1 MTTELTEWRPA
12 DAETLLGIYGRIF
25 GIEKAGARRASWNWQ
40 YAEIPQPAHSP
51 AIWVARR
58 DGRIVGQIG
67 GMPVSLWWGD
77 RELRASWGIDYF
89 VSPDA
94 EGLGDSIALLRAW
107 MTSVDVALAFGL
119 APASYLI
126 CKRFGFRDLG
136 HVPLFQAV
144 LDPGAVVRKR
154 WGRIARVI
162 AAPAL
167 GPARR
172 LIRRRSTR
180 APAAVEVN
188 PAGEI
193 GREYNVLWERT
204 RGGFAM
210 CARRDARYVRWRY
223 QTAPHK
229 QYAIVEARRD
239 GVLTGFLVS
248 RHEDYHGLRLGWI
261 VDLFAGS
268 EDRETR
274 EALLAAA
281 MKAFFEAGV
290 ARVQAFCTHRGLADD
305 LVRFGFFKAASPA
318 RLLVRVN
325 GVSELRGQGVDTW
338 HVVFGDADADR

>member
-1 MTTELTEWRPA
+1 VTTELTEWQPA

-25 GIEKAGARRASWNWQ
+25 GIEKAGAKRASWNWQ
-40 YAEIPQPAHSP
+40 YAEIPRPSHSP

-77 RELRASWGIDYF
+77 RERPASWGIDYF
-89 VSPDA
+89 VAPDA
-94 EGLGDSIALLRAW
+94 EGLGVSIALLRAW

-144 LDPGAVVRKR
+144 LDPGAIVQRR
-154 WGRIARVI
+154 WGRMARVI
-162 AAPAL
+162 ATPAL

-172 LIRRRSTR
+172 LIHRRSTR
-180 APAAVEVN
+180 RPACVDVN
-188 PAGEI
+188 PAGDI
-193 GREYNVLWERT
+193 GQEYDALWERT

-210 CARRDARYVRWRY
+210 CARRDSSYVRWRY
-223 QTAPHK
+223 HAAPHK
-229 QYAIVEARRD
+229 QYAILEARRD

-248 RHEDYHGLRLGWI
+248 RQEDYRGLRLGWI
-261 VDLFAGS
+261 VDLFAAS
-268 EDRETR
+268 EDRATR
-274 EALLAAA
+274 GALLATA
-281 MKAFFEAGV
+281 MNAFFEAGV
-290 ARVQAFCTHRGLADD
+290 ARVQAFSTHQGLAGD
-305 LVRFGFFKAASPA
+305 LARHGFFKAASPA
-318 RLLVRVN
+318 RLLTRVN
-325 GVSELRGQGVDTW
+325 GVPDLPGEGVDTW